1 MQMASFCIEKLT
13 GFCWDYQVRTKVEF
27 EKEHNVH
34 TLIMCNQKTIEKIS
48 TLIRKN
54 KNSQKKVAHASPHS
68 ESFVAAS
75 LPKHFSQLGKDICS
89 WLYQPIGM
97 LGDMLRESEDL

>member
-1 MQMASFCIEKLT
+1 
-13 GFCWDYQVRTKVEF
+13 
-27 EKEHNVH
+27 
-34 TLIMCNQKTIEKIS
+34 MCNQKTIEKIS

-75 LPKHFSQLGKDICS
+75 LPKHFSQLGNDICS
-89 WLYQPIGM
+89 W
-97 LGDMLRESEDL
+97 